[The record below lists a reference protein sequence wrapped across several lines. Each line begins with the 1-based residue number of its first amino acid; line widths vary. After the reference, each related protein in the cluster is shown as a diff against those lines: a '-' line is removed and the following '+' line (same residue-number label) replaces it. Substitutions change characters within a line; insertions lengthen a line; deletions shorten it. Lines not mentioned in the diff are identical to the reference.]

1 MQEINQLFSYNE
13 YKAQVTEA
21 NSVKISVFLF
31 GLLLFGGGMLFLKNR
46 AADDTQIVV
55 VTPSPLASA
64 VAGASSVVVEISGAV
79 IKPGVY
85 KFEMDG
91 EAARVEDVLTKA
103 GGLSADADRPWVEKN
118 INRASIIKD
127 GQKIYIAR
135 IGEVVSIVGVVN
147 SDETTQNPT
156 GVSINQSTQSQLE
169 SLPGIGP
176 AYAKKI
182 IEHRP
187 YSTLEELVS
196 KAVLSQ
202 NLFAKIKDIISL

>member
-1 MQEINQLFSYNE
+1 
-13 YKAQVTEA
+13 
-21 NSVKISVFLF
+21 
-31 GLLLFGGGMLFLKNR
+31 MLFLKNR

-55 VTPSPLASA
+55 VTPSPLTTA
-64 VAGASSVVVEISGAV
+64 VAGSSGVVVEISGAV

-85 KFEMDG
+85 KFGAGG
-91 EAARVEDVLTKA
+91 EVARVEDVLTKA
-103 GGLSADADRPWVEKN
+103 GGLSADADRSWVEKN
-118 INRASIIKD
+118 INRASVLKD
-127 GQKIYIAR
+127 GQKIYIQR
-135 IGEVVSIVGVVN
+135 VGEVVSAVNVVSFDQNAQN
-147 SDETTQNPT
+147 SSS
-156 GVSINQSTQSQLE
+156 VSINQSTQSQLE

-202 NLFAKIKDIISL
+202 SLFAKIKDAISL